1 MSQWSSCVYALVTGE
16 QLARQQ
22 ELDNNKLENQR
33 LSQEIATLKQE
44 LLLFGMSVY
53 NCGVILSLYYSN
65 FLLFAQF
72 PNW

>member
-1 MSQWSSCVYALVTGE
+1 MLVTGE

-22 ELDNNKLENQR
+22 ELDDNKLENQR

-53 NCGVILSLYYSN
+53 NCGVILSLC
-65 FLLFAQF
+65 
-72 PNW
+72 

>member
-1 MSQWSSCVYALVTGE
+1 MECVYALVTGE

-22 ELDNNKLENQR
+22 ELDENKLENQR

-53 NCGVILSLYYSN
+53 NCGVILSLC
-65 FLLFAQF
+65 
-72 PNW
+72 